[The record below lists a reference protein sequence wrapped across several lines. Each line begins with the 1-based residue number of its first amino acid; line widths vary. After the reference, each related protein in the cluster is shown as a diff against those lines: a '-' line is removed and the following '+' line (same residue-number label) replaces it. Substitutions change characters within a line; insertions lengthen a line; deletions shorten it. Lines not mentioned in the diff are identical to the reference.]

1 MPLMVKPL
9 PTLAIG
15 VLGGLVVGITS
26 VGSGSLMIIMLL
38 LLYPRIRLSELVGT
52 DLVQAIPLVASAALG
67 HVLFGDFKLALTGS
81 ILLGSIPGVF
91 VGALLSSR
99 APDHI
104 IRPAL
109 VVVLLA
115 SGLKL
120 LGVPTSLVSAI
131 GGACALWGI
140 YYAYSAGQRARSNA
154 PVTTPAP
161 ALVASMRKD

>member
-1 MPLMVKPL
+1 
-9 PTLAIG
+9 
-15 VLGGLVVGITS
+15 
-26 VGSGSLMIIMLL
+26 MLL

-52 DLVQAIPLVASAALG
+52 DLVQAIPLVASAAFG
-67 HVLFGDFKLALTGS
+67 HILFGDFKLALTGS

-91 VGALLSSR
+91 IGALLSSR
-99 APDHI
+99 APDYV

-131 GGACALWGI
+131 GGATALWGV
-140 YYAYSAGQRARSNA
+140 YYGYTAGQRKQQSL
-154 PVTTPAP
+154 TPAP
-161 ALVASMRKD
+161 AHASLHRE